1 MRAVAAMAVGLA
13 VGCATPQTLEPGVR
27 RQGLTWKKDV
37 APALADKCGSCH
49 TGSEPAAGFRTDDY
63 FQVIARARAGDATS
77 VLIAI
82 GSDATH
88 APFATTFAWLRPW
101 VVDDAL
107 GYEPSPV
114 HARGLMNPSDPT
126 FHGTVV
132 GQVFN
137 WALPLCAKCHGSDF
151 AGGPSGVGCA
161 TCHSGG
167 L

>member
-1 MRAVAAMAVGLA
+1 RAG
-13 VGCATPQTLEPGVR
+13 GGATPNARGRGVR
-27 RQGLTWKKDV
+27 RRGLRGKR
-37 APALADKCGSCH
+37 AAPPALADRCGPCH

-88 APFATTFAWLRPW
+88 APFATTFALLRTW
-101 VVDDAL
+101 VVDDDL
-107 GYEPSPV
+107 GYETSPV
-114 HARGLMNPSDPT
+114 HGPGLMNPSDPT

-137 WALPLCAKCHGSDF
+137 WDLTLCAN
-151 AGGPSGVGCA
+151 
-161 TCHSGG
+161 
-167 L
+167 